1 MRTSYVTP
9 QLAEINA
16 RFLLSIPIDV
26 EMNGKV
32 GILISCQQESIRVYP
47 TCIILTPDGKQLQPT
62 KFAQQASLG
71 RRVVPYQA
79 INIPSSQETLKQVLV
94 INFVDYWWWHW
105 SFFLINEFA
114 DVISGYQFIERH
126 QQGIHEMVSGTEN
139 LNVNCFICHR
149 NEDLVACDSCSA
161 MFHLG

>member
-79 INIPSSQETLKQVLV
+79 INIPSSQETLKQVL
-94 INFVDYWWWHW
+94 
-105 SFFLINEFA
+105 LINLYYV
-114 DVISGYQFIERH
+114 D
-126 QQGIHEMVSGTEN
+126 
-139 LNVNCFICHR
+139 CW
-149 NEDLVACDSCSA
+149 
-161 MFHLG
+161 